1 MALVGWLVWWFE
13 SNCFV
18 WFFSFFCWGR
28 HCWRGWTRRIGYKSW
43 RRWTTSG
50 NLLSSI
56 PSCCCP
62 HCELKLATLTTA
74 ANDSVGCAVVAGAG
88 WNRNLCHI
96 CWNDKCGQ
104 GGPFVVIGSGKLV
117 SGEYHLKLALCDR
130 DKVVALVI
138 KSLKNPRSALCK
150 TAIMVTADMFKAYQD
165 RLVDSLDPLVLAFI
179 LTNASL
185 VHSL

>member
-1 MALVGWLVWWFE
+1 M
-13 SNCFV
+13 
-18 WFFSFFCWGR
+18 
-28 HCWRGWTRRIGYKSW
+28 
-43 RRWTTSG
+43 SG
-50 NLLSSI
+50 NSLSSI

-62 HCELKLATLTTA
+62 HCELNLATLSTA
-74 ANDSVGCAVVAGAG
+74 ANGSMGSAVVAGAG
-88 WNRNLCHI
+88 WNRNLYHI
-96 CWNDKCGQ
+96 CSNDKHGQ
-104 GGPFVVIGSGKLV
+104 GGTGVPFVVIGSGKLL
-117 SGEYHLKLALCDR
+117 SGENHLKLALCDR

-165 RLVDSLDPLVLAFI
+165 CLIDSLDPLVLAFI